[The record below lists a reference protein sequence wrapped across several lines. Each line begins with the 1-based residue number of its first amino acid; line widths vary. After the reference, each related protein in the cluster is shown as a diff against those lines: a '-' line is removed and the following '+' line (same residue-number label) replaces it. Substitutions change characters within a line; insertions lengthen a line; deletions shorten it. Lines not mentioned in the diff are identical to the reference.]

1 MNEIRE
7 KICCYKTLKKNMSM
21 RFSARKTSIFEFY
34 GKFCTKKVL
43 LRKLYQKYERGAI
56 FRHKAPD

>member
-1 MNEIRE
+1 MT
-7 KICCYKTLKKNMSM
+7 Y
-21 RFSARKTSIFEFY
+21 SARATSIIEFY
-34 GKFCTKKVL
+34 GKFLAKKVL